1 MGSRFGRSWGEGE
14 VNMVKVVYEF
24 LKIYNIIKNESFL
37 VVLNILLVFLFLF
50 VRKILVFIEEIM
62 IIFLL
67 FFRFLFVFVCCF

>member
-37 VVLNILLVFLFLF
+37 VVLNILLVFLF
-50 VRKILVFIEEIM
+50 
-62 IIFLL
+62 
-67 FFRFLFVFVCCF
+67 